1 MRGARRSVQVDTAA
15 REPSAA
21 MQPPQA
27 FFREAGAGPGV
38 LCLHSNA
45 SSSSQWRGLM
55 DRLAPDFHV
64 IAPDGYGAGRSP
76 AWTGSGPLGLRDEV
90 ALFEPLMARAGE
102 PVALV
107 GHSYGAAVALVAAVL
122 HPHRVRSLV
131 LYEPTLFAVVDEHSP
146 PPNEADGIRAT
157 VAGSERALEAGDR
170 DEAARWFI
178 DYWMGD
184 GAWAGT
190 PEPRKGPIRDSM
202 VNVSNWARSLLGE
215 TTPLAAFAQLR
226 MPVLYMTGR
235 RSPASSLA
243 VARLLVAALPQVEV
257 IEFEALG
264 HMGPVTH
271 PDLVN
276 EAIERFL
283 NKKK

>member
-1 MRGARRSVQVDTAA
+1 
-15 REPSAA
+15 

-27 FFREAGAGPGV
+27 FYREAGAGPGV
-38 LCLHSNA
+38 VCLHSNA

-55 DRLAPDFHV
+55 DRLAPAFHV

-76 AWTGSGPLGLRDEV
+76 AWAGGTRLGLRDEV
-90 ALFEPLMARAGE
+90 ALFEPLMAKAGE

-122 HPHRVRSLV
+122 HPQRVRSLV
-131 LYEPTLFAVVDEHSP
+131 LYEPTLFALVDADRP

-157 VAGSERALEAGDR
+157 VAGSERALEAGDT

-178 DYWMGD
+178 DYWMGE
-184 GAWAGT
+184 GAWART
-190 PEPRKGPIRDSM
+190 PDPRKGPIRESM
-202 VNVSNWARSLLGE
+202 VNVSNWASALLGE
-215 TTPLAAFAQLR
+215 STPLQAFAQLQ

-243 VARLLVAALPQVEV
+243 VARLLLAALPQVEA

-271 PDLVN
+271 PDIVN
-276 EAIERFL
+276 EAIEGFL
-283 NKKK
+283 EK